1 MAAEEIKTIQV
12 IGFPMDL
19 GADRRGVDQRPS
31 AIRIAG
37 LLETVAA
44 LLCSVE
50 DAGDIAV
57 RVEERPAT
65 TNICSTATTRTS
77 GSLLRWT

>member
-1 MAAEEIKTIQV
+1 MAAGEIKTIQV

-19 GADRRGVDQRPS
+19 GADRRGVDMGPA

-44 LLCSVE
+44 LGYRVE

-57 RVEERPAT
+57 RVKER
-65 TNICSTATTRTS
+65 STRDNPH
-77 GSLLRWT
+77 L